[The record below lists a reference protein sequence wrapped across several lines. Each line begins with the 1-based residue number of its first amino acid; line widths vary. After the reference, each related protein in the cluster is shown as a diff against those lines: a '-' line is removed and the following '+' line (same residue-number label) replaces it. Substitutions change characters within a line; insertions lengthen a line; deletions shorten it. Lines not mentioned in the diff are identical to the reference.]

1 MQLSKQAN
9 ERLWDALIKEALIQ
23 DCYNELAELEKT
35 VRPHSFSERF
45 EKNIAKMKRKV
56 FGKERLKATGV
67 IIRNTAAVVMI
78 VIGLT
83 FGVLL
88 TQPEVYAAV
97 ENVIK
102 SVFDKFDRYDFSG
115 SDVTVETFNSEMR
128 FRYIPD
134 GYYLSMGNYSP
145 VYVQLIYTND
155 NDEITFEYA
164 IANGT
169 VFSVDNEHKTHK
181 TLYYGDIEYHYYES
195 YDEDFTNTLIWNN
208 KGYAFEIYAHL
219 PQEELVKIAENIE

>member
-35 VRPHSFSERF
+35 VKPHTFSERF

-56 FGKERLKATGV
+56 FGKERLKAAGV
-67 IIRNTAAVVMI
+67 IIRNVAAVVMI

-102 SVFDKFDRYDFSG
+102 SVFDNHDEYEFSG
-115 SDVTVETFNSEMR
+115 SDLTLETFNSEMR

-134 GYYLSMGNYSP
+134 GYYLSTGNYSP
-145 VYVQLIYTND
+145 AYVKLIYTNEHE
-155 NDEITFEYA
+155 EIILEYA
-164 IANGT
+164 IAKGLS
-169 VFSVDNEHKTHK
+169 FSLDNEHNSYE
-181 TLYYGDIEYHYYES
+181 TLYINNIEYHYYES
-195 YDEDFTNTLIWNN
+195 FDDDFYNS
-208 KGYAFEIYAHL
+208 
-219 PQEELVKIAENIE
+219 

>member
-1 MQLSKQAN
+1 MTLSKQAT

-35 VRPHSFSERF
+35 VKPHTFSERF

-56 FGKERLKATGV
+56 FGKERLKATGA

-102 SVFDKFDRYDFSG
+102 SVFDGHDDYWITG
-115 SDVTVETFNSEMR
+115 SNVTVETFNSKMR
-128 FRYIPD
+128 FGYVPD
-134 GYYLSMGNYSP
+134 GYYLCSGTYSP

-164 IANGT
+164 IAKGL
-169 VFSVDNEHKTHK
+169 SLSLDNEHNSYE
-181 TLYYGDIEYHYYES
+181 TLYHNNIEYHYYES
-195 YDEDFTNTLIWNN
+195 HDDDFFNSLIWNDS
-208 KGYAFEIYAHL
+208 GYAYSIYAHL
-219 PQEELVKIAENIE
+219 PKEEIIKIAENIE